1 MKKNIIAT
9 IGIALIVAG
18 SQAIAVDVKIT
29 KELSSITAKHKGNS
43 VVIKRIQ
50 NPNTKLNSAFL
61 NTSKECPPYCIQPMS
76 ISDKVETLGELEV
89 LKFIKEMKDSS
100 NLLLIDARTR
110 EWHKKGTI
118 PSAINLPFT
127 MLKKDGKYIDKI
139 LALLG
144 GKKSGGTWNFDNA
157 QTLLIFSNGAWD
169 EQATLAINN
178 LIDVGYPEDKL
189 KYYRGGMQMWNSVG
203 LTVK

>member
-1 MKKNIIAT
+1 MRKNIIAT
-9 IGIALIVAG
+9 VGIFLIVAG
-18 SQAIAVDVKIT
+18 NQMMAVDVKIT
-29 KELSSITAKHKGNS
+29 EELSSITAKHKGNS
-43 VVIKRIQ
+43 IIIKRIQ
-50 NPNTKLNSAFL
+50 NPNTELNSVFL
-61 NTSKECPPYCIQPMS
+61 NPSKECPPYCIQPMNIGS
-76 ISDKVETLGELEV
+76 VKTLGELEV
-89 LKFIKEMKDSS
+89 LEFIKEMKDSS

-144 GKKSGGTWNFDNA
+144 GEKSGGKWSFDNA

-169 EQATLAINN
+169 EQATLAIKI

-189 KYYRGGMQMWNSVG
+189 EYYRGGMQMWNSVG

>member
-1 MKKNIIAT
+1 MRKNIITT
-9 IGIALIVAG
+9 IGLTLIVIG
-18 SQAIAVDVKIT
+18 SQLGAEDIKIT
-29 KELSSITAKHKGNS
+29 EKLSSITAKDKGNE

-61 NTSKECPPYCIQPMS
+61 NTKKECPPYCIQPMN
-76 ISDKVETLGELEV
+76 IGDVKTLGELEV
-89 LKFIKEMKDSS
+89 LEFIKEMKDSN

-110 EWHKKGTI
+110 EWYKKGTI

-139 LALLG
+139 LTLLG
-144 GKKSGGTWNFDNA
+144 GKKVNGKWNFDDA

-169 EQATLAINN
+169 EQATNAIKS
-178 LIDVGYPEDKL
+178 LLDMGYPADKL
-189 KYYRGGMQMWNSVG
+189 RYYRGGVQMWNLVG
-203 LTVK
+203 LTVKK